1 MSKHSG
7 AQIREKEHFVTTER
21 QERTAEERER
31 VKAIFT
37 FLKGMAELKTT
48 SVLDIDKQPWKKYMA
63 QIPQDDEYVRLFD
76 RDAAK
81 ETSENEAVPE
91 ERILTVRR
99 PDLSACPAPDE
110 HLLAVQELFLEL
122 RRLSKE
128 LEQESETRELMIG
141 NGILTDAGNPALRHP
156 ILLKRVRMVFDA
168 GRNEVAVLDT
178 EGEPE
183 LYTAVLGASPSVI
196 HTAVSAVQG
205 TLAREG
211 IHPLDRTA
219 GEAFLRDTVQLLSSK
234 GVFLQRGQ
242 TMPPEVKD
250 RVLLQDNP
258 VFFVRRRTDGLAKFA
273 DGVLAHMDATGYV
286 PQTLWAIAGL
296 HEERTP
302 EDSPVQEAEERLAQ
316 LSGEDPGILL
326 AMPANREQLAIAQQ
340 IERHDAVI
348 VQGPPGTGKT
358 HTIAN
363 LMGHFL
369 AQGRRVLVTSHTK
382 KALSVLRDKM
392 SEQMR
397 SLCIALLDE
406 TNSDM
411 ERSVNGISS
420 YLSGHSAAELRL
432 AKEAALTQRADIMQR
447 LADVRKKILRRAHR
461 EHENLVFG
469 RESVSPVEAARYV
482 NEHEARFAPV
492 IPGRVYVGRDLPLSP
507 EELTAL
513 YRSNGTLSA
522 AEEHELALAVPDP
535 KTLIAPE
542 ELARLRT
549 RKESLEISLH
559 AMAEGVGGTI
569 VQSGD
574 LIYLLRAQQRIPL
587 ARVAKSLLGE
597 LRKYPD
603 DFGGLGAWHI
613 HAVADGRR
621 GGAYRER
628 WNRLCGQIEKTAFIA
643 ERFAETAFGRTVTIS
658 DAADRSEL
666 RRVLPQMEALYLRDG
681 KIGFFR
687 RLFDKSYQRVEG
699 WTDINGAPIGSAEDC
714 TLVMSALTLMEQR
727 EKCAHFWDA
736 LLAEHGE
743 KTFGQ
748 LDEREPERTAQ
759 TILPHIRRCLD
770 WYDRDYARLT
780 GLMRRMALSAED
792 VFPQKGAMRDAERVE
807 RILTGV
813 HEFLPQFCDILEVY
827 GEYCAAV
834 DALRA
839 AEAEIA
845 PLRRSRSECAR
856 ALARAFFGEG
866 AQSYADMY
874 RNLAMLHEKYDIRAV
889 RAEALRKLRAAAPG
903 WAAAIRARTG
913 MHGAAEPP
921 ADIAEAWRWKQYD
934 TMLKELMK
942 DAPDVLARQ
951 NTELGRDYRTKTEEA
966 AVCSAWEHMLRRA
979 ERDRRMQQN
988 LEFWRLTLQD
998 LGTGSGKRASVLR
1011 VQARELMDRCREA
1024 VPAWIMTIRTALEQL
1039 DPKEHHFDVI
1049 IVDEASQADLSALAL
1064 LYLGT
1069 KIIIVG
1075 DNKQV
1080 SPLAV
1085 GQNLDEVGKL
1095 IEMHLA
1101 GRIPGAQ
1108 NYTGQTSLYDVGM
1121 TICDVLMLRE
1131 HFRCV
1136 PDIIGFSDM
1145 LCYGGNI
1152 RPLRDAA
1159 DSALLPA
1166 IVPCRMNGVRDDR
1179 KGINRQEAEY
1189 TVALIR
1195 AMTEMPAYRDKTIG
1209 VISLLGSDQAALVL
1223 DLLLRASVD
1232 VERHAILC
1240 GNAAQFQGDER
1251 DVIILNMV
1259 DSAEED
1265 GMLRLMRESKIV
1277 QRYNVAVSRARD
1289 QLWILHSF
1297 PVTALKSDD
1306 VRSKL
1311 LRYAE
1316 NPHAAK
1322 NALSQIER
1330 KADSPFAAA
1339 VAKDLVGH
1347 GYDIVQQWEIGRYR
1361 IDIVVRDGAKKIA
1374 LECDGDLDH
1383 TEAAQVY
1390 ADMERQM
1397 TLERLG
1403 WQFIRLRGSAYYR
1416 NPKGTMAAVRRKLEA
1431 HDIHPAARTGTSA
1444 GSDLVKEV
1452 QRRAE
1457 KYLQEKEA

>member
-1 MSKHSG
+1 MLRG
-7 AQIREKEHFVTTER
+7 EAAPLAEKEGIVAEH
-21 QERTAEERER
+21 TAQDRAR
-31 VKAIFT
+31 VKAIFA

-48 SVLDIDKQPWKKYMA
+48 NIINVEKQPWKKYMA
-63 QIPQDDEYVRLFD
+63 QIPQDGEYVRLFD

-81 ETSENEAVPE
+81 EASENEDAPE

-99 PDLSACPAPDE
+99 PDLSAFHAPDE

-141 NGILTDAGNPALRHP
+141 NGILIDTGNPSLRHP
-156 ILLKRVRMVFDA
+156 ILLKRVRMIFDA
-168 GRNEVAVLDT
+168 KRNEVAILDT
-178 EGEPE
+178 AAEPE
-183 LYTAVLGASPSVI
+183 LYTTVLGASPSII
-196 HTAVSAVQG
+196 HAAVSTVQG
-205 TLAREG
+205 TLAQEG

-219 GEAFLRDTVQLLSSK
+219 GEAFLGNAVQLLSAK
-234 GVFLQRGQ
+234 GMFLRRGQ
-242 TMPPEVKD
+242 TLPPKAAAPVA
-250 RVLLQDNP
+250 LQDNP

-392 SEQMR
+392 PEKMQ
-397 SLCIALLDE
+397 SLCISLPDE

-411 ERSVNGISS
+411 ERSVNGITS
-420 YLSGHSAAELRL
+420 YLSSHNSGDLRR
-432 AKEAALTQRADIMQR
+432 AKEKALAQRADIIQK

-461 EHENLVFG
+461 EHENLVYDG
-469 RESVSPVEAARYV
+469 EGVSPAEAARYV
-482 NEHEARFAPV
+482 NEHEARFAAV
-492 IPGRVYVGRDLPLSP
+492 IPGRVHVGRALPLSP

-513 YRSNGTLSA
+513 YRSNEMLSA
-522 AEEHELALAVPDP
+522 ADEHELALAVPDP

-542 ELARLRT
+542 ELERLRAQ
-549 RKESLEISLH
+549 KESLEVSLH
-559 AMAEGVGGTI
+559 ALAKRAGGTI
-569 VQSGD
+569 VRSGD
-574 LIYLLRAQQRIPL
+574 FVCLVRARQRIPL
-587 ARVAKSLLGE
+587 ARVARNLIGE
-597 LRKYPD
+597 LRQYPNA
-603 DFGGLGAWHI
+603 FGTLAAWHI
-613 HAVADGRR
+613 HAAADGQR

-628 WNRLCGQIEKTAFIA
+628 WNRLCAQIDKTAFLA
-643 ERFAETAFGRTVTIS
+643 ERFAGMAFGRTVTIS
-658 DAADRSEL
+658 DEADRTEM

-687 RLFDKSYQRVEG
+687 RLFDKSFARVEG
-699 WTDINGAPIGSAEDC
+699 WIRINGEHLGSPEDC
-714 TLVMSALTLMEQR
+714 ALVMAALSLAERR
-727 EKCAHFWDA
+727 EECAHFWDA

-743 KTFGQ
+743 KTFAQ
-748 LDEREPERTAQ
+748 LDEKEPERAAQ
-759 TILPHIRRCLD
+759 NILPHIRRCLD

-792 VFPQKGAMRDAERVE
+792 VFPQKGLMRDAERVE
-807 RILTGV
+807 QILIGV
-813 HEFLPQFCDILEVY
+813 HEFLPQLCDILEVY
-827 GEYCAAV
+827 GEYCLAD

-845 PLRRSRSECAR
+845 LLRRSKSECAR

-866 AQSYADMY
+866 AQSYAEMY
-874 RNLAMLHEKYDIRAV
+874 RKLSLLHEKYDIRAV
-889 RAEALRKLRAAAPG
+889 RAEALRKLRASAPG

-913 MHGAAEPP
+913 IHGASEPP

-934 TMLKELMK
+934 TMLKELMR

-951 NTELGRDYRTKTEEA
+951 NTELGRDYRAKTEEA

-1011 VQARELMDRCREA
+1011 AQARELMGRCREA

-1039 DPKEHHFDVI
+1039 DPREHHFDVI

-1075 DNKQV
+1075 DDKQV

-1085 GQNLDEVGKL
+1085 GQNQSEVNAL
-1095 IEMHLA
+1095 IKMHIA
-1101 GRIPGAQ
+1101 GRVPAAASYVGRR
-1108 NYTGQTSLYDVGM
+1108 SLYDIGKTVCYPL
-1121 TICDVLMLRE
+1121 ILRE

-1145 LCYGGNI
+1145 LCYDGNI
-1152 RPLRDAA
+1152 RPLRDRA
-1159 DSALLPA
+1159 DSTLLPA
-1166 IVPCRMNGVRDDR
+1166 IVPYQTDGVRDD
-1179 KGINRQEAEY
+1179 KKEINLREAEY

-1209 VISLLGSDQAALVL
+1209 VISLLGSEQAALVL

-1232 VERHAILC
+1232 MERHAILC

-1306 VRSKL
+1306 IRGKL

-1322 NALSQIER
+1322 NALPQIEQ
-1330 KADSPFAAA
+1330 KADSPFEAT
-1339 VAKDLVGH
+1339 VAKELVGH

-1431 HDIHPAARTGTSA
+1431 HDIHPVARTGTSA

-1457 KYLQEKEA
+1457 KYLPTKE